1 MTRAFHSDDPSVQ
14 VVHDAI
20 AFATAAINGDAAQV
34 RTIVVDALAMDRDG
48 FIDAVATTVAV
59 LAEEA
64 EDHGA
69 DIRTVLREIGLGVH
83 VAAMAE
89 AHAARARAADERR
102 EQHPT
107 GQRCDDPTNDL
118 TNDLTNE
125 STRDRPEL

>member
-1 MTRAFHSDDPSVQ
+1 
-14 VVHDAI
+14 
-20 AFATAAINGDAAQV
+20 
-34 RTIVVDALAMDRDG
+34 
-48 FIDAVATTVAV
+48 VATTVAV

-89 AHAARARAADERR
+89 APAARTPGPDQHR
-102 EQHPT
+102 EQHPAD
-107 GQRCDDPTNDL
+107 QRCDDPTNDL